1 MFSGR
6 VFQHV
11 VRDCY
16 LLGCALCIYNA
27 VPKGADEREE
37 MLRVIHAVLRR
48 FSFSGLPVFIT
59 SEEGV
64 SIAPDLG
71 NVVFSYTI
79 PKLNAAVP
87 L

>member
-1 MFSGR
+1 
-6 VFQHV
+6 
-11 VRDCY
+11 
-16 LLGCALCIYNA
+16 
-27 VPKGADEREE
+27 
-37 MLRVIHAVLRR
+37 MLRVIHAVLGR

-79 PKLNAAVP
+79 PKLNAAQV